1 MITGAAAASGIIVA
15 AGVIIARYLKLENA
29 AGVLAGA
36 ASLAAPVMLASAL
49 VLVLGRWIYGDWS
62 DRSPVI
68 HAFAFL
74 IRSAGMFVAAAL
86 GATLLFILLTGVKP
100 EDATVALVLGA
111 GTAAG
116 IGLIALGMRIRS
128 RSGRSYLD

>member
-1 MITGAAAASGIIVA
+1 MPDRRAFTLVS
-15 AGVIIARYLKLENA
+15 
-29 AGVLAGA
+29 VL
-36 ASLAAPVMLASAL
+36 
-49 VLVLGRWIYGDWS
+49 
-62 DRSPVI
+62 
-68 HAFAFL
+68 
-74 IRSAGMFVAAAL
+74 VAAAL